1 MTPRTTFPSRTD
13 LAFYQ
18 CKQRLPRWA
27 QPLLED
33 RERFATSPI
42 DLCVNAHAG
51 TRLSAGECAAHNLLA
66 IVRSRIEIRSMQRRK
81 LDLVAELNKI
91 AAAPGCMID
100 PAKRAAFARKWAD
113 RLAQDGTG

>member
-1 MTPRTTFPSRTD
+1 MIRREEQMSPRTTFPSSTD

-27 QPLLED
+27 QPLLKRSET
-33 RERFATSPI
+33 ASI

-51 TRLSAGECAAHNLLA
+51 IRSSAGEMAAHNLLA
-66 IVRSRIEIRSMQRRK
+66 ILRSMQRRRAAN
-81 LDLVAELNKI
+81 LAAELYKI
-91 AAAPGCMID
+91 ADAPGCAID
-100 PAKRAAFARKWAD
+100 PAKRAALARKWAD